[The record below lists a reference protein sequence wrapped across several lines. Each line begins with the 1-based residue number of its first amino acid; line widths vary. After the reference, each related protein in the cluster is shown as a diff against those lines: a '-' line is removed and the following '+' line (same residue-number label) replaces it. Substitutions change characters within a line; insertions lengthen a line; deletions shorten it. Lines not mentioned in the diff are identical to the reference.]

1 MTHVH
6 SADTSIQSSAA
17 KIHAPDSIFSS
28 VEFRRC
34 LHVVQIL
41 ERLETEVGLKYQ
53 AIPRE
58 TVGSSAAA
66 ALRNPGLGLFLTNFV
81 GEKKGTL

>member
-1 MTHVH
+1 ML
-6 SADTSIQSSAA
+6 Q
-17 KIHAPDSIFSS
+17 KNHAPDNIFSS

-58 TVGSSAAA
+58 TVGSSDAA
-66 ALRNPGLGLFLTNFV
+66 ALRNRFNRALGLFLKNFV

>member
-1 MTHVH
+1 MTHFH
-6 SADTSIQSSAA
+6 STDTSIQSSAA
-17 KIHAPDSIFSS
+17 EFHASDSMFSS

-58 TVGSSAAA
+58 TVGSSAVSSCAT
-66 ALRNPGLGLFLTNFV
+66 GFWGFS
-81 GEKKGTL
+81 